1 MLAVFFSSRLI
12 TVMVFP
18 KVVRM
23 LIDSYS
29 SQPTAAG
36 YCNPLNIYDKNTG
49 VDVIYP
55 VSSGMRSI
63 IQYCVLDV
71 SDLST
76 DTRFI
81 SANFCWALIGK

>member
-1 MLAVFFSSRLI
+1 
-12 TVMVFP
+12 MVFP

-29 SQPTAAG
+29 RQPTAAG
-36 YCNPLNIYDKNTG
+36 YGNSFNFMDKNTG
-49 VDVIYP
+49 VDLIYP
-55 VSSGMRSI
+55 ISSGMRSI
-63 IQYCVLDV
+63 IQYRVLDV

-81 SANFCWALIGK
+81 SANFCRALTLMGK